1 MTDIRPARMTHEH
14 DAPIGVF
21 LIGMRFNRL
30 SRPDQWLPPFLA
42 MPKMLTEL
50 YRDKAAA
57 AAGEAEDLG
66 FLGARTL
73 LGGRGVTVVQY
84 WRSVEDI
91 YRYAS
96 APSDHEHRPAWSA
109 FNARARKAAGRR
121 RHLARDLRGAGRCPR
136 EHLRD
141 GTPVDGAGRGDVL
154 GAGTEHQA
162 ECAATRR
169 GERELRPRPQPTG
182 SARSGDDDLVAEVD
196 LAEQR
201 GDPGEVTHVHA
212 AVGSTRI
219 PAGREVRRV
228 VHGLDRR

>member
-1 MTDIRPARMTHEH
+1 MADVRPARTTHEH

-50 YRDKAAA
+50 YRNKAAA

-91 YRYAS
+91 YRYAG
-96 APSDHEHRPAWSA
+96 ASDHEHRPAWSA
-109 FNARARKAAGRR
+109 FNARARKAAGVVGIW
-121 RHLARDLRGAGRCPR
+121 HETYAVPAGAHESVYVGCPPM
-136 EHLRD
+136 
-141 GTPVDGAGRGDVL
+141 G
-154 GAGTEHQA
+154 
-162 ECAATRR
+162 
-169 GERELRPRPQPTG
+169 
-182 SARSGDDDLVAEVD
+182 
-196 LAEQR
+196 LAEATTSVPVPSTKR
-201 GDPGEVTHVHA
+201 YARLRA
-212 AVGSTRI
+212 AASG
-219 PAGREVRRV
+219 A
-228 VHGLDRR
+228 